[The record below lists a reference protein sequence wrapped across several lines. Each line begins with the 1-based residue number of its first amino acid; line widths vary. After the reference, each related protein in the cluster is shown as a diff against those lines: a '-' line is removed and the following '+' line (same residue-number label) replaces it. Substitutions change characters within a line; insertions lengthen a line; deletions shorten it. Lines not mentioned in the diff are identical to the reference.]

1 VYCCLSGPFFL
12 QRRRDW
18 AVGTVGSI
26 GCTLA
31 ANALSL
37 CAMRATLEN
46 VLTDEAFA
54 KMLVLNRRLYEG
66 CVNVIVKHQVFLWSV
81 VRLGARV
88 EYCFT
93 SPAPR
98 NGSQAYR

>member
-1 VYCCLSGPFFL
+1 MYCCLSGPFFL

-18 AVGTVGSI
+18 AQWQYRLH
-26 GCTLA
+26 LA